1 MSQVTFN
8 NLEIAAVIAKAW
20 DLKILDRVKSHS
32 LNRLVIKKK
41 KGKESAQKYYFNH
54 FHGILINELNFT

>member
-8 NLEIAAVIAKAW
+8 NLEIAAVMAKAW

-41 KGKESAQKYYFNH
+41 KEKKAHKNITSITFMEFW
-54 FHGILINELNFT
+54 

>member
-8 NLEIAAVIAKAW
+8 NLEIAAVMAKAW

-32 LNRLVIKKK
+32 LNRLIIKKK
-41 KGKESAQKYYFNH
+41 KKEKKAHKNITSITFME
-54 FHGILINELNFT
+54 FW